1 MPIWNLLKPRKA
13 WWMWYNASP
22 KASSCQTISI
32 SEIENLHQ
40 TSPSQQFKQKKLVIY
55 VRFGRFAEATVVT
68 SYFLHFILWNNLCS
82 KSSPCRNSSKVKG
95 GSVMPC
101 VKALKIKTHVQRKRL
116 FGTITSWLYNIY
128 IYINIFVLNHLKPV
142 VPPSPSKRPK
152 SLI

>member
-95 GSVMPC
+95 GVSCPV
-101 VKALKIKTHVQRKRL
+101 LKHWKSKHMYKEKGSLEPSPLGYI
-116 FGTITSWLYNIY
+116 IY